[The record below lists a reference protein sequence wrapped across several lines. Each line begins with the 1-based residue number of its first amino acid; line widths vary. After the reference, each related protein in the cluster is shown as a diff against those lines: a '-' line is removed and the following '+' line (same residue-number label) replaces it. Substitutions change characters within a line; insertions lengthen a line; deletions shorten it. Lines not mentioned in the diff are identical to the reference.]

1 MRTCKPTSMLR
12 VRPVNIE
19 AKGVLKMHNCK
30 ARRND
35 LIELAL
41 KPTGKG
47 QLPAEMEQCPACRE
61 EFASLRNALRST
73 EMAMSI
79 AEPVENFWPSYHER
93 LRARLETNNQ
103 PSNYSAPTALGF
115 GQWLRKLVT
124 ASVPV
129 PVPLALALFAFAG
142 FSVFFM
148 VQARQSSGAPPLTPP
163 SVLTR
168 TIEVPVI
175 QEKLVT
181 RVVYKNVRQTRRQP
195 PAPDSTVETV
205 DNQQPESPATIR
217 SLEGFKP
224 AHEAKLTI
232 IKGSNQDEK

>member
-1 MRTCKPTSMLR
+1 
-12 VRPVNIE
+12 
-19 AKGVLKMHNCK
+19 MHNCK

-35 LIELAL
+35 LIDLAL

-47 QLPAEMEQCPACRE
+47 QLPAEIEQCPACRE

-73 EMAMSI
+73 EMAMSL
-79 AEPVENFWPSYHER
+79 AEPVENFWPGYHER

-103 PSNYSAPTALGF
+103 PSHYSAPAAPMGF
-115 GQWLRKLVT
+115 GLWLRKLAT

-129 PVPLALALFAFAG
+129 PVPLAIALFVFAG
-142 FSVFFM
+142 FSIFFL
-148 VQARQSSGAPPLTPP
+148 VHARHSSSAPALTPP

-168 TIEVPVI
+168 TIEVPVV

-181 RVVYKNVRQTRRQP
+181 RVVYRNVRQTRRDP
-195 PAPDSTVETV
+195 PASDSSIETV
-205 DNQQPESPATIR
+205 DNQQSEPPATIR

-232 IKGSNQDEK
+232 IKGSYQDEK